1 MGNSKRRA
9 TMLSTLKTNP
19 NLRGLWFGE
28 TVSAVGSQITI
39 IALPTSRCPA
49 PRFAVGHGNTWGLLV
64 SPLSSHNAY
73 LRYHSRSIE
82 KTNNSPFSQPL
93 QRVTFLFD
101 SFPILQSGFLP
112 EFILNL
118 FIKIDSDSFRHSLNM
133 YLVNINIYMFNN
145 CKYKIP

>member
-101 SFPILQSGFLP
+101 SFP
-112 EFILNL
+112 
-118 FIKIDSDSFRHSLNM
+118 SLNERSVTPHSVCGCIHVRISWHF
-133 YLVNINIYMFNN
+133 L
-145 CKYKIP
+145 